1 MGKFFKSLSLCVIIN
16 KMVTIIGTYKAVITH
31 SKSLDITIITNM
43 YLNSFYSPPNRLSSL
58 KRMILSLLFLYPLR
72 PVNGKVSVAGAQ
84 GKAGLHVVSERAT
97 ED

>member
-1 MGKFFKSLSLCVIIN
+1 MTWAGLSGTGTEVDQDGWLSTLFVQSIVGKFFKSLSLCVIIN

-58 KRMILSLLFLYPLR
+58 KRMILSLLFLYP
-72 PVNGKVSVAGAQ
+72 
-84 GKAGLHVVSERAT
+84 
-97 ED
+97 